1 MSGPVKT
8 IVGTDEA
15 IARQNRDID
24 HFDSLLSAYRI
35 TKAEWEL
42 KSEQAHVAHRNGAN
56 VDDAEANALS
66 EVHSKAMLALLMEPA
81 VIPVH
86 VREKIRIIH
95 REELFDLYWRGAEVT
110 ALLACDAERLLI
122 GGA

>member
-35 TKAEWEL
+35 AKAEWEL

-56 VDDAEANALS
+56 VDDAEA
-66 EVHSKAMLALLMEPA
+66 
-81 VIPVH
+81 IPVH